1 VNFLVPKQ
9 KKHKRKNGNS
19 WWNLPLIKDLIRDRH
34 SFLRLIVVALI
45 AGLAIP
51 LSSNL
56 AVITFLTVLV
66 SVFLYLIARI
76 FFIYTQ
82 VYEYPVVILVAVV
95 GGIWSYLNPLALS
108 PTEVAVT
115 LTVAITALVG
125 GIVTAHRL
133 YSVAANWEF
142 SDLEKTTKVVLTL
155 IGVTTV
161 LSMIFSSSVGTWL
174 LMANNAYLVP
184 IHLSLILACRKLESV
199 SS

>member
-1 VNFLVPKQ
+1 MNFLVPKQ